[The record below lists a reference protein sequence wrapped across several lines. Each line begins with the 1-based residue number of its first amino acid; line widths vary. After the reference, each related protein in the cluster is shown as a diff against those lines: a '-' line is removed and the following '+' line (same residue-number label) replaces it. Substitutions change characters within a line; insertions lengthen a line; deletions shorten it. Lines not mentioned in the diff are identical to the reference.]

1 VGADW
6 RSAVEHYTRT
16 RLTVEGDVFP
26 AISGVVKDM
35 QRYRADRYLAGV
47 WEGSVLDDLAW
58 QVARDGEPLLPR
70 RRGVSLAPS
79 WSWAAVKSP
88 VSYKN
93 YRTMLSDEYVQRLAP
108 TAQPTQLVE
117 ASITPAGSDPTA
129 ALLAGELVLFSP
141 VLAVRLEAEDGDDGL
156 RVYYVQHNAKRL
168 EFVPDY
174 DLAAPGSS
182 NVPAGSMVYLLFLCR
197 EPELKGGPGGGTNPQ
212 AFSLVLRRVDGE
224 AASRRSQPRLD
235 SDVAVLPEDGTYERI
250 GLHSSELEMKKVRDY
265 VEENG
270 IECAMKLI

>member
-1 VGADW
+1 M
-6 RSAVEHYTRT
+6 
-16 RLTVEGDVFP
+16 FP

-70 RRGVSLAPS
+70 LRGVWLAPS
-79 WSWAAVKSP
+79 WSWAAVGSP

-117 ASITPAGSDPTA
+117 ASVTPAGSDPTA
-129 ALLAGELVLFSP
+129 VRLASELVLFGP
-141 VLAVRLEAEDGDDGL
+141 VLAVHLEAEDGDDGL
-156 RVYYVQHNAKRL
+156 RVYYLQHNATRL
-168 EFVPDY
+168 ASLPDY
-174 DLAAPGSS
+174 DLAAPGPS
-182 NVPAGSMVYLLFLCR
+182 NVPAGSVVYLLFLCR
-197 EPELKGGPGGGTNPQ
+197 EPELKGDTGGGTKTK

-224 AASRRSQPRLD
+224 EESRRSQPRLD
-235 SDVAVLPEDGTYERI
+235 GDVAVLPEDGTYERI
-250 GLHSSELEMKKVRDY
+250 GLHSCELEEQSVRDY